1 MAEIIPLKADRDNAR
16 DVMMCFLCTIF
27 FFLNHQPFPSYIIS
41 FLLFFS
47 YILYTPFLYVYCRYS
62 WFRLLLVGIALFP
75 FLYHASLNLV
85 GGFLFPRIFFYLLW
99 RTSFA
104 FSGSSFEPRWDSVFQ
119 VFGVSNVWCGVL
131 WVFIFNKNYFLS
143 KKKLVFII
151 FCLDSFSYNWYYS
164 FKSFQPT
171 WHSIHTLCN
180 DMAIRIVNTH
190 QNRSQ
195 QLLIKS

>member
-1 MAEIIPLKADRDNAR
+1 VAFLVSLLFFFFFFITWFSFSLFIYIFFYIVLKKKRGVLYIINNAMAEIIPLKADRDNAR

-85 GGFLFPRIFFYLLW
+85 GGFLFPRIFFYLL
-99 RTSFA
+99 
-104 FSGSSFEPRWDSVFQ
+104 
-119 VFGVSNVWCGVL
+119 
-131 WVFIFNKNYFLS
+131 
-143 KKKLVFII
+143 
-151 FCLDSFSYNWYYS
+151 
-164 FKSFQPT
+164 
-171 WHSIHTLCN
+171 
-180 DMAIRIVNTH
+180 
-190 QNRSQ
+190 
-195 QLLIKS
+195 